1 LTAAAQS
8 VLLPSMIDKNI
19 ILFRDLGAAFYPRFS
34 DAQKVRLAA
43 FCGAYSMPRSEHLI
57 PFRT

>member
-1 LTAAAQS
+1 
-8 VLLPSMIDKNI
+8 MIDKKI
-19 ILFRDLGAAFYPRFS
+19 ILSNDFGAAFCPLCA
-34 DAQKVRLAA
+34 DAQIVRLAA

>member
-1 LTAAAQS
+1 
-8 VLLPSMIDKNI
+8 MIDKNI

>member
-1 LTAAAQS
+1 MTDKKI
-8 VLLPSMIDKNI
+8 VLSKGD
-19 ILFRDLGAAFYPRFS
+19 GAAFCPLCA
-34 DAQKVRLAA
+34 DAQIVRLAA